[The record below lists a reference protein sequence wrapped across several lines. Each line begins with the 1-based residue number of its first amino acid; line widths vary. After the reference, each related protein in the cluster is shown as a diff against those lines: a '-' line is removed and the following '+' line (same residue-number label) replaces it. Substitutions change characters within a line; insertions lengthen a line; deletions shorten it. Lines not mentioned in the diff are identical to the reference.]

1 MDIEKA
7 IKVVKEY
14 VRILKEKPIKNVQ
27 GRLMSLLPYDKDTI
41 KEAIKVELIF
51 RYSRFDIVFSEL
63 ISVTAVFVILRSI
76 KFSEPAK
83 SPISLIAVLFKLI
96 RSRRLKFESML
107 KSEIAVLFA
116 FNTCNLVAYLK
127 GYKELT

>member
-41 KEAIKVELIF
+41 KEAIKVELI
-51 RYSRFDIVFSEL
+51 YAG
-63 ISVTAVFVILRSI
+63 TA
-76 KFSEPAK
+76 EPRDK
-83 SPISLIAVLFKLI
+83 K
-96 RSRRLKFESML
+96 
-107 KSEIAVLFA
+107 
-116 FNTCNLVAYLK
+116 
-127 GYKELT
+127 